1 MTADAT
7 DTTPTVETALDALSE
22 AVRKAAD
29 DLRESRAV
37 LDRARQDI
45 ASHNTSISRDV
56 VVAAVRA
63 VDHLKQVDEA
73 LRDVLQGLAER
84 D

>member
-7 DTTPTVETALDALSE
+7 NTTPTVETALDALSE

-29 DLRESRAV
+29 DLRESREV

-45 ASHNTSISRDV
+45 ASHNTSISREV
-56 VVAAVRA
+56 IVAAVRV

>member
-29 DLRESRAV
+29 DLRESREV

-45 ASHNTSISRDV
+45 ASHNTSISREV
-56 VVAAVRA
+56 IVAAVRV

-73 LRDVLQGLAER
+73 LRDVLRGLAER